1 MSTLPRT
8 IRDVEELED
17 IMTRPGQALIDDLA
31 GLDGDIMILGVGG
44 KMGPTM
50 ARLARRAAP
59 EKRIIGVARFSDP
72 AVRAGLDNAGVET
85 IVCDLLE
92 REQIAALPHAPNI
105 VFLAGMKFG
114 SSGALAMT
122 WAMNTYAPALV
133 ADAFRDARIVA
144 LSTACV
150 YPFVNITSR
159 GADETEPASPPGGDY
174 ATSCLGRERMFEYF
188 SQIHNTPGRMVR
200 LSYAQDL
207 RYGVLADVAG
217 KVFRGEPVDVTMPAA
232 NVIWQGDA
240 NAQALRCL
248 AHVTTPTSP
257 INVSGPE
264 TVRIRTLARRFGE
277 LFGKKPVIEGKEA
290 DTAWL
295 VDTTRARSLF
305 GAPEITLERMTG
317 WVADWIARDMPSLG
331 KPTHFET
338 RDGKY

>member
-1 MSTLPRT
+1 MSTLPDT
-8 IRDVEELED
+8 IRDIAELEEV
-17 IMTRPGQALIDDLA
+17 MTRPGQALIDDLA
-31 GLDGDIMILGVGG
+31 GIDGDIMILGVGG

-59 EKRIIGVARFSDP
+59 DKQVIGVARFSDP
-72 AVRAGLDNAGVET
+72 AVKADLEQAGIET
-85 IVCDLLE
+85 IVCDLLD
-92 REQIAALPHAPNI
+92 RAAVSRLPAVANI

-114 SSGALAMT
+114 SAGALAMT
-122 WAMNTYAPALV
+122 WAMNTYVPALV
-133 ADAFRDARIVA
+133 GEAFRSARIVA

-150 YPFVNITSR
+150 YPFVKVSSG
-159 GADETEPASPPGGDY
+159 GADETVPAGPPPGDY

-188 SQIHNTPGRMVR
+188 SLIHDTPGRLVR

-207 RYGVLADVAG
+207 RYGVLADVAR
-217 KVFRGEPVDVTMPAA
+217 KVRSGMPVDVTMGAA

-264 TVRIRTLARRFGE
+264 TVEIRALANRFGD
-277 LFGKKPVIEGKEA
+277 LLGRKAVIVGREA

-295 VDTTRARSLF
+295 VDTSLATGLF
-305 GAPEITLERMTG
+305 GAPDVTLDRMIK
-317 WVADWIARDMPSLG
+317 WVADWVARDMPSLG
-331 KPTHFET
+331 KPTHFES